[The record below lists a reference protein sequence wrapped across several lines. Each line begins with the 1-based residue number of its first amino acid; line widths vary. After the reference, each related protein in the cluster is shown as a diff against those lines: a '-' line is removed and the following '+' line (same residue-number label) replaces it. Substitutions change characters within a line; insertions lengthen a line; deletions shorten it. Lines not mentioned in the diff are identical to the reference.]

1 MRCQFCSLI
10 FVTVAVFSLATSSCN
25 KDVFVENDDLP
36 QHTEVT
42 LEGDGG
48 QWSVPFSRNG
58 LTHIYIIDC
67 PENEKQYLTY
77 LNLKGDLTGSYCDAS
92 DLKSINFENPARW
105 YSFGFAGDMLY
116 FSSNY
121 NASTPYTVN
130 LILEYNFGVDKLIS
144 INLTEG
150 KPLRLDFYSPFGRIE
165 IEEDIDQITRTTGL
179 VNNSQLTQKLEI
191 MPFSE
196 AFCMDEITA
205 EEAWADGL
213 VSRMPMLIYDG
224 HQWTWEEYDDI
235 RIGEVRQFIPEE
247 FSDKKITVNVPPN
260 KTARVTYTLHYT
272 RNRTEGEVGF
282 YNPVA
287 DYLFHTNVTW
297 TAVYATSFDYKVD
310 YE

>member
-1 MRCQFCSLI
+1 MRSGHFNILSVI
-10 FVTVAVFSLATSSCN
+10 AVFVFSFATSSCN
-25 KDVFVENDDLP
+25 QDVFVSGGDLP
-36 QHTEVT
+36 AHTEVT
-42 LEGDGG
+42 VEGDGG

-58 LTHIYIIDC
+58 LTHIYIVDC

-77 LNLKGDLTGSYCDAS
+77 LNVKGDLTGSYCDAS

-105 YSFGFAGDMLY
+105 YSFEFEGDMLY

-130 LILEYNFGVDKLIS
+130 LHLDYNFGVTKLIS

-150 KPLRLDFYSPFGRIE
+150 KPLRLDYYSPFGKTE
-165 IEEDIDQITRTTGL
+165 IEEDIEITRSTRL
-179 VNNSQLTQKLEI
+179 VNNSHLTQKLEI

-213 VSRMPMLIYDG
+213 VSRLPMLIFDG
-224 HQWTWEEYDDI
+224 HQWIWEEYDDI
-235 RIGEVRQFIPEE
+235 RIGEWRNFTPDK
-247 FSDKKITVNVPPN
+247 FSDQKIIVNVTPY

-272 RNRTEGEVGF
+272 RNRTDGEISF
-282 YNPVA
+282 YNSVV
-287 DYLFHTNVTW
+287 DYSFRTNVTW